1 MELSTV
7 YVTVADRDA
16 ARRIATALVGERL
29 AACVNLFSPVESVY
43 RWEGRLTFDDEVALV
58 VKTATARV
66 EEVVSRVRELH
77 DAAVPCIT
85 SWPITAGNPD
95 YLRWVAESCTTEA

>member
-7 YVTVADRDA
+7 YITVADRDA

-29 AACVNLFSPVESVY
+29 AACVNLVAPVESFY
-43 RWEGRLTFDDEVALV
+43 RWEGRLTVDEEVALI

-66 EEVVSRVRELH
+66 EEVIERVRELH
-77 DAAVPCIT
+77 DADVPCIT
-85 SWPITAGNPD
+85 SWPITAGNSA